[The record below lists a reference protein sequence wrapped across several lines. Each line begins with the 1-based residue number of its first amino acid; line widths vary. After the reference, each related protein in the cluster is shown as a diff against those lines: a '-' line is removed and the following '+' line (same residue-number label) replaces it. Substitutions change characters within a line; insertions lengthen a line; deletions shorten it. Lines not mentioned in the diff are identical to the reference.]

1 MKRARF
7 TEEQII
13 AVLKEHEAGAK
24 TADLARKHGVS
35 EATIYNWKAKFG
47 GMDVS
52 EAKRLRA
59 LEEENAKLKK
69 LLAEQMLDA
78 AALRELLFKKMV
90 GPAAKRAAI
99 AHLQA
104 VMSLSERRACS
115 IVGADRKMIR
125 YRSSRPPDAVLRGRL
140 RDLAN
145 ERRRFGYRRLFVL
158 LRREGEPSGINRIYR
173 LYREEGLTVRKR
185 RARRKAVGTR
195 APILV
200 EARPNARWS
209 LDFVHDQFANGRR
222 FRILN
227 IVDDVT
233 KECLGAIPETSV
245 SGRRVARELTAIV
258 QRRGKPGMIVS
269 DHGTEFTCNAMLAWC
284 KDAAIDW
291 HFITPGKPMQNGFV
305 ESFNGRMRD
314 ELLNETLFFDLDDA
328 RAKIA
333 NWVADYNLQRPHSSL
348 KYLTPAAY
356 AAHLT
361 ATDDRLRNPDQLRRS
376 SVAPSHAVPAM
387 CRSRAAA
394 KLRQD

>member
-1 MKRARF
+1 
-7 TEEQII
+7 
-13 AVLKEHEAGAK
+13 
-24 TADLARKHGVS
+24 
-35 EATIYNWKAKFG
+35 
-47 GMDVS
+47 
-52 EAKRLRA
+52 
-59 LEEENAKLKK
+59 
-69 LLAEQMLDA
+69 
-78 AALRELLFKKMV
+78 
-90 GPAAKRAAI
+90 
-99 AHLQA
+99 
-104 VMSLSERRACS
+104 MSLSERRACS

-125 YRSSRPPDAVLRGRL
+125 YRSSRPPDAALRGRL

-233 KECLGAIPETSV
+233 KECLGAIPDISI

-258 QRRGKPGMIVS
+258 ERRGKPGMIVS
-269 DHGTEFTCNAMLAWC
+269 DHGTEFTCNAMLAWY
-284 KDAAIDW
+284 KDAAVDW
-291 HFITPGKPMQNGFV
+291 HFIAPGKPMQNGFV

-314 ELLNETLFFDLDDA
+314 ELLNETLFFELDDA

-376 SVAPSHAVPAM
+376 SVAPPAPLGVQ
-387 CRSRAAA
+387 SPETLTATG
-394 KLRQD
+394 

>member
-13 AVLKEHEAGAK
+13 AVLREHEAGAK
-24 TADLARKHGVS
+24 SADLARKHGVS
-35 EATIYNWKAKFG
+35 EATLYNWKAKFG

-52 EAKRLRA
+52 EAKRLKQ
-59 LEEENAKLKK
+59 LEDENAKLKK
-69 LLAEQMLDA
+69 LLAEQMLDVA
-78 AALRELLFKKMV
+78 AMRELLFKKMV
-90 GPAAKRAAI
+90 GPAVQRDAV

-104 VMSLSERRACS
+104 VMGLWERRACT
-115 IVGADRKMIR
+115 IVGADRKMVR
-125 YRSSRPPDAVLRGRL
+125 YRSCRPPDTELRTRL

-145 ERRRFGYRRLFVL
+145 ERRRFGYRRLFIL
-158 LRREGEPSGINRIYR
+158 LRREGEPSGVNRIHR
-173 LYREEGLTVRKR
+173 LYREEGLSVRKR

-209 LDFVHDQFANGRR
+209 TDFVHDQFANGRR

-233 KECLGAIPETSV
+233 KQCLGAIPDTSI
-245 SGRRVARELTAIV
+245 SGRRVARELTAIIE
-258 QRRGKPGMIVS
+258 RHGKPGMTVS

-284 KDAAIDW
+284 RDSGIDW
-291 HFITPGKPMQNGFV
+291 HFIAPGKPMQNGFA

-333 NWVADYNLQRPHSSL
+333 VWIADYNQQRPHSSL
-348 KYLTPAAY
+348 GYLTPAAY
-356 AAHLT
+356 AANFT
-361 ATDDRLRNPDQLRRS
+361 ATNDRLRNPDQLRRS
-376 SVAPSHAVPAM
+376 PVAPTAPHGVKPAEALI
-387 CRSRAAA
+387 AAG
-394 KLRQD
+394 